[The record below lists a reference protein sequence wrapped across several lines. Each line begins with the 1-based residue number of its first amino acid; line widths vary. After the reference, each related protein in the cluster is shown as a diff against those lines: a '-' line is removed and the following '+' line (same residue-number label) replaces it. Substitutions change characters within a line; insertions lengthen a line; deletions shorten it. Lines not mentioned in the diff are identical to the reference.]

1 MLFSLALPCLP
12 NHEVVYTAKSQASVC
27 IEAKTIIN
35 TMVVVIIIV
44 NVRLIQSYKILL
56 LRSSL
61 LRQLPRP
68 LK

>member
-44 NVRLIQSYKILL
+44 NVRLI
-56 LRSSL
+56 
-61 LRQLPRP
+61 
-68 LK
+68 